1 MACPCWR
8 FCVDDCPFPKEGI
21 FLCVDNMYIL
31 IKLYIYICII
41 KYILYYVM
49 LCFVVL
55 YSIIVYCIIL
65 NCIRLYCIMRCLI
78 FIGGVSHLL

>member
-31 IKLYIYICII
+31 IKLYIYMHYKIYII
-41 KYILYYVM
+41 LCYVMFCCVIFYHSILYYIK
-49 LCFVVL
+49 L
-55 YSIIVYCIIL
+55 Y
-65 NCIRLYCIMRCLI
+65 
-78 FIGGVSHLL
+78 